1 MRQPAIFLD
10 RDGVII
16 ENRGDY
22 VRSWADVE
30 VFPQAL
36 QALAVLSRGPYLIIL
51 VTNQSA
57 VGRGHISAETAAG
70 INSRLLAVIREAGGR
85 VDAVYMC
92 PHDPAA
98 GCACRKPRPGLLLR
112 AVEELELD
120 LERSVMIGD
129 ALTDIRA
136 GQAAGVG
143 RCVLL
148 RTGRG
153 RDQERLPEA
162 AGLPPFAV
170 YDDLQA
176 ALDSLS
182 ELVAE
187 PARTTE

>member
-1 MRQPAIFLD
+1 MTMGQPAIFLD

-16 ENRGDY
+16 ENRSDY

-36 QALAVLSRGPYLIIL
+36 QALAALSRGPYLVVL

-57 VGRGHISAETAAG
+57 VGRGHISAATAAG
-70 INSRLLAVIREAGGR
+70 INDRLLEVIREAGGR

-92 PHDPAA
+92 PHDPAD
-98 GCACRKPRPGLLLR
+98 GCACRKPRPGLLRR
-112 AVEELELD
+112 AAEELDLA

-129 ALTDIRA
+129 ALTDIQA

-162 AGLPPFAV
+162 AGLPPFTV
-170 YDDLQA
+170 YDDLLA
-176 ALDSLS
+176 ALNSLP
-182 ELVAE
+182 E
-187 PARTTE
+187 PAGTTE